1 MGALYL
7 LSDAKTSKMKMF
19 ALSFLFAATCFGQEN
34 EYPPKE
40 WKTTTEQDPFGV
52 GVPRTATPVN
62 LVPPKN
68 QQLPKLPQQ
77 QRQNSPLVGLKNN
90 QQPTRRTNVQPRT
103 QQNPLFGQQQ
113 VQQPSYGQQQL
124 SQPLGQQQSTV
135 GPNSSPFMRYQQQ
148 LQQEKQQRQQQEMM
162 KQRQQQ
168 QK

>member
-1 MGALYL
+1 MG
-7 LSDAKTSKMKMF
+7 
-19 ALSFLFAATCFGQEN
+19 SFLFAATCFGQEN

-68 QQLPKLPQQ
+68 QQLPRLPQQRRLPRLPQQ

-124 SQPLGQQQSTV
+124 SQPLGQQQLQQPSY
-135 GPNSSPFMRYQQQ
+135 GQQQ
-148 LQQEKQQRQQQEMM
+148 LSQPL
-162 KQRQQQ
+162 
-168 QK
+168 